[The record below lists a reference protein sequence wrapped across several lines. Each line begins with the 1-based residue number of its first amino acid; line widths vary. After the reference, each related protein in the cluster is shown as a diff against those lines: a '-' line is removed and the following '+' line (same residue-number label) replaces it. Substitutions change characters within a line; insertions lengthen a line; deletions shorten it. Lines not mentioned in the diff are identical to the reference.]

1 MSLRLLTSLAFLIF
15 TLFGGSEVNSQPTST
30 FADDSPLEFR
40 LTAPFGE
47 LGRDPTD
54 RPEHPAVLEY
64 QDPDG
69 DTVALDIQIRIRGN
83 SRVRE
88 CRYPPLSLNFRRR
101 DTAGTEFAGQ
111 DRLKLVTLCRGSRLY
126 GGYLATEF
134 LIYRMFNL
142 LTDRSFRVRWANVEY
157 LDTSA
162 RKPEPRMA
170 PAFLIEADWE
180 VAERLDLDQIETERV
195 ELGTHDPAHTALLT
209 VFQYLIGNTDWS
221 LFDGSPGEDCCH
233 NGKAVGNPEG
243 PVYVIPYDFDNAG
256 LINAE
261 YAVPSE
267 ILPIRRVTTRLYRGL
282 CRLNA
287 EVGVAL
293 DELGRQQ
300 DRLIAIFDSDVIDE
314 NARERAVRFI
324 EGSFEVI
331 NDPDER
337 QAEIYERCR

>member
-1 MSLRLLTSLAFLIF
+1 
-15 TLFGGSEVNSQPTST
+15 
-30 FADDSPLEFR
+30 
-40 LTAPFGE
+40 
-47 LGRDPTD
+47 
-54 RPEHPAVLEY
+54 
-64 QDPDG
+64 
-69 DTVALDIQIRIRGN
+69 
-83 SRVRE
+83 
-88 CRYPPLSLNFRRR
+88 
-101 DTAGTEFAGQ
+101 
-111 DRLKLVTLCRGSRLY
+111 
-126 GGYLATEF
+126 
-134 LIYRMFNL
+134 MFNL

-267 ILPIRRVTTRLYRGL
+267 ILSIRRVTTRLYRGL